1 MSLTGSTTVNTPA
14 ATPVSMMSSPDRC
27 VAPGRHHLMTTW
39 HNTPFPSAPTA
50 PAGVEDGTAAATRGT
65 NDR

>member
-1 MSLTGSTTVNTPA
+1 
-14 ATPVSMMSSPDRC
+14 
-27 VAPGRHHLMTTW
+27 MTTW